1 MRLTPSSLCDDGR
14 RVHRWTAAA
23 AEVAAATASP
33 PRPPPSSKTTT
44 TKRVEGRSPRGARP
58 HRARPTEATAG
69 AASGSRGRP
78 QPPPSGRRVSRRSH
92 GRLMA
97 SRSHFTFRDVYGARR
112 LISPYT
118 YSRPLLTGSPQCKED
133 SGEVTM
139 ALELEFVKFISFFCP
154 LALPSLR
161 RLFWPVCQPVCASVS
176 FCVFVALFWSS

>member
-1 MRLTPSSLCDDGR
+1 MTEDGSIDGPQRRPRSRRQLLRRRDHRRPRRLRRRRGSGGGR
-14 RVHRWTAAA
+14 RGERGLTELVRRRRRRG
-23 AEVAAATASP
+23 P
-33 PRPPPSSKTTT
+33 P
-44 TKRVEGRSPRGARP
+44 
-58 HRARPTEATAG
+58 
-69 AASGSRGRP
+69 ASGSRGRP

-97 SRSHFTFRDVYGARR
+97 SRSHFTFRDVYVVRR

>member
-1 MRLTPSSLCDDGR
+1 MDRSGGRGRGGNCFAAETTAVLEDYDDEEGRGAVAAGSAASQSSTDGGDGGGR
-14 RVHRWTAAA
+14 IGVTGEAAA
-23 AEVAAATASP
+23 AAV
-33 PRPPPSSKTTT
+33 
-44 TKRVEGRSPRGARP
+44 VRSPCFSSFSWPP
-58 HRARPTEATAG
+58 HGISISLHFQRCLRSTEVD
-69 AASGSRGRP
+69 
-78 QPPPSGRRVSRRSH
+78 Q
-92 GRLMA
+92 
-97 SRSHFTFRDVYGARR
+97 
-112 LISPYT
+112 LIT